1 MRAPPVISLS
11 DPLGKARSEAATMS
25 TDPLKCGPMRLML
38 VEDDPGLRA
47 ALVRTL
53 LRRGFEVSEQSD
65 GRQALDAWAAAPPDV
80 LLLDLSLPGLDGL
93 EVLAAG
99 RKRGLNTPVLL
110 LTARAT
116 VGDRVMGLN
125 AGADDYLPKPFDLDE
140 LEARIRALGRRRA
153 TSGGGN
159 PPESDPGVF
168 SAGSLRYEKFSGA
181 VYCRGDPLELAPRE
195 LALLQAL
202 IQQPGRAVAKERLFE
217 LVFPGEAEVQY
228 EAIEVVAYRLRKK
241 LAGTGTA
248 LMTLRGLGY
257 LLKVEA

>member
-1 MRAPPVISLS
+1 
-11 DPLGKARSEAATMS
+11 
-25 TDPLKCGPMRLML
+25 MRLLL
-38 VEDDPGLRA
+38 VEDDPVMRTT
-47 ALVRTL
+47 LVRTL
-53 LRRGFEVSEQSD
+53 LRRGFEVSERAD
-65 GRQALDAWAAAPPDV
+65 GREALEAWAAEPPDV
-80 LLLDLSLPGLDGL
+80 VLLDLSLPGLDGL

-99 RKRGLNTPVLL
+99 RKRGLATPVLL

-116 VGDRVMGLN
+116 VSDRVLGLN

-140 LEARIRALGRRRA
+140 LEARVRALGRRRLPA
-153 TSGGGN
+153 AGASDG
-159 PPESDPGVF
+159 DPGVF
-168 SAGSLRYEKFSGA
+168 LAGHLRYEKFSGA
-181 VYCRGDPLELAPRE
+181 VYCRGDAMELAPRE

-202 IQQPGRAVAKERLFE
+202 IPQPGRAMAKERLFG

-241 LAGTGTA
+241 LAGTGTV